1 MTPPEPV
8 DENHPPRAIRPV
20 LAGDESSS
28 ESVIPLRSTK
38 EGHAHQTGGGR
49 FLRDPA
55 TQSLS
60 GRRSTS
66 QSPFRLEMPALSPA
80 QLAFSAMQY
89 LPVPVMIL
97 NNLKTVVQANEAMA
111 RMLDLLPEGVEE
123 DPSVILEKLRGQ
135 TLSQVGIDMLQDGR
149 PVWLTWDTF
158 FDAMVDEMGIRG
170 AMSDVRRG
178 SSSNGASTPT
188 VDATPQPSSP
198 EAPGAT
204 PGQNAVVEVVIS
216 RKTIAKPKSTNKP
229 NDGSNQHI
237 YAKMIISIWEVEER
251 QPFFTLTFT
260 SSQSRPS
267 SLVQS
272 RKSIARP
279 SLLEAAD
286 RPSITNSNTS
296 SVTSSRDSNSPSF
309 HSPGIVTMSSTPFP
323 PMGPPAMASQSSTPS
338 LLQKMMLIKDA
349 ILDNTEMPILAMWK
363 DGSATFPNK
372 AARKLFGEL
381 QDHVSS
387 PDGSFLIESWQLWN
401 EDFTHQLQPEES
413 PIAILIKTETPFSN
427 MRIGTYHPEGHK
439 VVFDVLGEAIR
450 DDSNGEFLAGVITC
464 RDVTTMTEEI
474 VQIKERDEEREEHF
488 RLICDTMPQ
497 MVWTATPDGMH
508 DYFNSGW
515 YEYTG
520 LTQEESMGLG
530 WQIPFHSDDLEAA
543 RPRWLHALE
552 TETAYEVEYRCK
564 SKDGEWRW
572 FLGRAAPARNKET
585 GEIEKWFGTCT
596 DVHDNVQTKIAAAQT
611 REQLLGVLKHGKV
624 TLLTVDTERRVT
636 LLEGSLIWDKAEEL
650 SKTNR
655 WLIGQNMYAVF
666 NRLTEQLPEG
676 ERPEFLQPIEDILDG
691 KILEGVCEHRID
703 DQWYRTRFIP
713 YHTQG
718 VLPTPDTTAGV
729 IGVIMDVTEIRR
741 REEALQRQSEEKRKA
756 VANEAAAKE
765 ATRLKSQFLANMSH
779 EIRTPITGVL
789 GMAELLGATQLD
801 EGQRD
806 FVDNIQSSAT
816 SLLTVINDILD
827 FSKVESGRLD
837 IEEVQFSLSLIVK
850 EVGKMLQFAV
860 ERKNLDFRSDIDGDI
875 KNDMVVIGDPG
886 RVRQIITN
894 LLTNSIKFTNQGYV
908 RFSVDK
914 ERETADSVEV
924 RFTVEDTGIGIQ
936 EEVRKRLFQPFSQGD
951 ASTARRFG
959 GTGLG
964 LTICKNLLDLMQ
976 GRITLRSTLGKGTT
990 ATFWIPF
997 HKPSSPQTTKTVQA
1011 GVLPDRLQS
1020 ELSLSCN
1027 SSEHDHHGRNSPV
1040 SSDNVASPTT
1050 SRSRQNPR
1058 EVTDHVEIPK
1068 VERSKILVL
1077 VVEDNAVN
1085 QKFAI
1090 YAITKMGFQ
1099 VKALWN
1105 GKEALDYLMGVIDG
1119 KNVKPDIILMDVQ
1132 MPTIDGYKCTH
1143 ILRHHMPYK
1152 ALVHDVAIVAMT
1164 ASAIYGD
1171 REKAFKAGMDDYV
1184 SKPVTGSIIEHM
1196 ITRWTTMRPRKG
1208 ISSAATDIS
1217 TSDCSEVSEHCENA
1231 EIPGTGIEDNAFV
1244 YGEDAAT
1251 GFDHNSPI
1259 TPRPL
1264 TTNGGPEPSPFDS
1277 IGSELGPHQQQQVR
1291 RQEGEQ
1297 EWTSKLQENKML
1309 EAAGGPK
1316 AVRASQKQDEEDHR
1330 ERLTEENM
1338 SKLENAQPR

>member
-1 MTPPEPV
+1 MTPPETS
-8 DENHPPRAIRPV
+8 DENHPPRATRPV
-20 LAGDESSS
+20 LPGEDSNLEFSQQQQHSKDAAS
-28 ESVIPLRSTK
+28 
-38 EGHAHQTGGGR
+38 HQSRGGR
-49 FLRDPA
+49 FLREPVS
-55 TQSLS
+55 QSLS
-60 GRRSTS
+60 GRRSNS

-97 NNLKTVVQANEAMA
+97 NNLKTVVQTNEAMA
-111 RMLDLLPEGVEE
+111 RMLGLLVDGTEE
-123 DPSVILEKLRGQ
+123 DSSIVLDQLRGQ

-158 FDAMVDEMGIRG
+158 LDAMVDEMGIRG
-170 AMSDVRRG
+170 ATGDLRRSPSDHG
-178 SSSNGASTPT
+178 
-188 VDATPQPSSP
+188 DATPTA
-198 EAPGAT
+198 APRPPTDTPTSGAT
-204 PGQNAVVEVVIS
+204 PAAQNAVVEVIITRKKMPKSIS
-216 RKTIAKPKSTNKP
+216 ANKPKGSV
-229 NDGSNQHI
+229 SNQHI
-237 YAKMIISIWEVEER
+237 YAKMIINIWEVEEK

-260 SSQSRPS
+260 SSESRPS

-272 RKSIARP
+272 KKSIARP

-286 RPSITNSNTS
+286 RPSITNSNSS

-309 HSPGIVTMSSTPFP
+309 HSPGIVTMSSSPLP

-338 LLQKMMLIKDA
+338 VLQKMLLIKDA
-349 ILDNTEMPILAMWK
+349 LLDHTEMPILAMWR
-363 DGSATFPNK
+363 DGSVTFPNK
-372 AARKLFGEL
+372 AARKLFGE
-381 QDHVSS
+381 DSDSGTSS
-387 PDGSFLIESWQLWN
+387 DGFTLMQGWRMWN
-401 EDFTHQLQPEES
+401 EDFTHQLEPEEF
-413 PIAILIKTETPFSN
+413 PISILIKTETPFSN

-439 VVFDVLGEAIR
+439 VVLDVLGEAIR
-450 DDSNGEFLAGVITC
+450 DDNTGEFLAGVITC

-520 LTQEESMGLG
+520 LTEKESMGLG
-530 WQIPFHSDDLEAA
+530 WQIPFHPDDLAEA
-543 RPRWLHALE
+543 RPRWLRALE
-552 TETAYEVEYRCK
+552 TGTAYEVEYRCK
-564 SKDGEWRW
+564 SKEGEWRW
-572 FLGRAAPARNKET
+572 FLGRAAPACNKET
-585 GEIEKWFGTCT
+585 GEVEKWFGTCT

-611 REQLLGVLKHGKV
+611 REQLLSVLKHSKV
-624 TLLTVDTERRVT
+624 TLFTVDTKRHVT

-650 SKTNR
+650 SKSNR
-655 WLIGQNMYAVF
+655 WFIGQNMYAVF
-666 NRLTEQLPEG
+666 NRLTDQLPEG

-691 KILEGVCEHRID
+691 RIFEGVREHRID

-718 VLPTPDTTAGV
+718 KVASHDTTAGV

-741 REEALQRQSEEKRKA
+741 REEALEKQSEEKRKA
-756 VANEAAAKE
+756 IANEAAAKE

-789 GMAELLGATQLD
+789 GMAELLGGTGLD
-801 EGQRD
+801 ESQRD

-860 ERKNLDFRSDIDGDI
+860 ERKNLDFRSDIGGDI
-875 KNDMVVIGDPG
+875 RNDMVVIGDPG

-908 RFSVDK
+908 RFSVVK

-964 LTICKNLLDLMQ
+964 LTICKNLLDLMR
-976 GRITLRSTLGKGTT
+976 GRITLRSTLGRGTT

-997 HKPSSPQTTKTVQA
+997 HKPSSPQNSKTVQVGA
-1011 GVLPDRLQS
+1011 LPDRLQS

-1040 SSDNVASPTT
+1040 STDAQASPSK
-1050 SRSRQNPR
+1050 SRSRQALR
-1058 EVTDHVEIPK
+1058 EAPDAESEPAK
-1068 VERSKILVL
+1068 VDRSKILVL
-1077 VVEDNAVN
+1077 VVEDNPVN

-1105 GKEALDYLMGVIDG
+1105 GKEALDYLLGVIDG

-1208 ISSAATDIS
+1208 ISSASTDIS
-1217 TSDCSEVSEHCENA
+1217 TSDCSELSEHCENA
-1231 EIPGTGIEDNAFV
+1231 DIPGTGIDDNAFV
-1244 YGEDAAT
+1244 FGDDADA
-1251 GFDHNSPI
+1251 GIDFNSPI

-1264 TTNGGPEPSPFDS
+1264 TTNGGPEPSPFDN
-1277 IGSELGPHQQQQVR
+1277 IDAYQQQQVR
-1291 RQEGEQ
+1291 RQEGEK
-1297 EWTSKLQENKML
+1297 EWTNKLHENKML
-1309 EAAGGPK
+1309 EAAGGVN
-1316 AVRASQKQDEEDHR
+1316 AVRASQTHDEESR
-1330 ERLTEENM
+1330 EKLTEENM
-1338 SKLENAQPR
+1338 SKLMEESEHPR